1 MAVALYFTYK
11 QSWDLRMILVEMEST
26 DKDKIKNC
34 ESEGDLKTSVTF

>member
-1 MAVALYFTYK
+1 MEFRRLVNK
-11 QSWDLRMILVEMEST
+11 VNMILVEMEST